1 MAMNKNHIK
10 NISISIG
17 ICIICI
23 VIIPILINILILKP
37 RLFETVGTSTDWLS
51 FWGGYIGA
59 IISTCTAFLIL
70 YIQRRDNKKDNE
82 YNRKSN
88 ETQND
93 NNRKLQLNIMKY
105 HQQSSWLENFI
116 NTSLELYNA
125 FNHNDIIMITNIILN
140 HPNEAFNMMKPLF
153 DRIDSK
159 YAKFSFIRKQDDQA
173 NKLANDIYQVYVS
186 YRQALNDLQWIAL
199 YLKGSIE
206 PNLINKTHFI
216 NYIQNQA
223 SINKNASHFT
233 QRLYQSNGCGY
244 DYFNNMLRIINAES
258 STFEGV
264 VRDKMYEYIRQE
276 QQRIDNILTENLN

>member
-1 MAMNKNHIK
+1 MNKNHIK

-116 NTSLELYNA
+116 NTTLELYNA

>member
-116 NTSLELYNA
+116 NTTLELYNA